1 MKNAEIEKKTKKTGG
16 GKNSI
21 MNGRALFTYN
31 PDLFVDDDNAAAEAD
46 MEQNEEAKVD
56 TELFA
61 DEAGAD
67 EEVDFD

>member
-1 MKNAEIEKKTKKTGG
+1 
-16 GKNSI
+16 

-31 PDLFVDDDNAAAEAD
+31 PDLFVDDENAAED
-46 MEQNEEAKVD
+46 LEGNDEEEKEEAKVD

-61 DEAGAD
+61 AEEVNED